1 MQTNQRMKDI
11 SEMESLIKELNQA
24 SDAYYNQD
32 KELISNFEYDQL
44 YDRLAAL
51 EERYGIILAGSPTQ
65 NVGFPVVSEL
75 KKERHSRPALSLDKT
90 KDRSFIG
97 PWLGERDGVMSWKLD
112 GLTIV
117 ATYDDGRLIKAVTR
131 GNGEIGE
138 DVTHNARYFH
148 GLPQQIPFPI
158 HMVVRGEA
166 FISYSEFERINRE
179 IPETEARYKNP
190 RNLASGTVRQYD
202 SKVAAQRNVQFQA
215 FELVEL
221 SDKDANALRVKDLNP
236 NLYTDRFRFL
246 EDMGFGVVEHVRVTK
261 ENAEEVI
268 PWFEAK
274 IEKNDFPSDGLVLMY
289 NDIAYGQSL
298 GTTGKFP
305 RWGIAFKW
313 EDEMAETVIR
323 RIEWNASRTGLIN
336 PVAVFD
342 SVELE
347 GTTVSRATAHNVSI
361 LKKLKLAPGSR
372 IHVYKAN
379 MIIPTIYDNMEPA
392 GEVIIPEHCPVC
404 GAATELRISEDRI
417 ETLYCPNPECPAK
430 QLKAFAHF
438 VSRNAMNIE
447 NLSEGT
453 LQKLIDAGLLHNFQ
467 ELYSLHSHESEIAL
481 LEGMGETSA
490 RQLNEAIE
498 QSRAT
503 TLERF
508 LYALGIPLIGRSASK
523 ELSKRFNGR
532 YTEFHNFVVESMQKD
547 SFSICGSLNLSGFGE
562 KMAESMINYFC
573 TNLTSVEQLAA
584 EMIFQEGSLEN
595 ENALDGKI
603 FVITGSVEH
612 FKNREELK
620 NKIEHLGGKVSGSVS
635 AKTNFLINNDTMS
648 GSSKNKKAKE
658 LGISI
663 ISEEDFLKMI
673 EPGLEV

>member
-1 MQTNQRMKDI
+1 MQTNQRVKDI
-11 SEMESLIKELNQA
+11 REMENLIKELNQA

-32 KELISNFEYDQL
+32 KELISNFVYDQL
-44 YDRLAAL
+44 YDRLTDL
-51 EERYGIILAGSPTQ
+51 EKRYGIILAGSPTQ
-65 NVGFPVVSEL
+65 KVGFPVVSEL
-75 KKERHSRPALSLDKT
+75 NKERHSRPALSLDKT
-90 KDRSFIG
+90 KDRYFVG
-97 PWLGERDGVMSWKLD
+97 TWLGEKDGVMSWKLD

-117 ATYDDGRLIKAVTR
+117 ATYDNGRLIKAVTR

-138 DVTHNARYFH
+138 DVTHNAYYFH

-166 FISYSEFERINRE
+166 FISYSEFERVNRE
-179 IPETEARYKNP
+179 IPETKARYKNP

-202 SKVAAQRNVQFQA
+202 SKVAAQRNVQFQV

-221 SDKDANALRVKDLNP
+221 SDKDADSLRIKGLNP
-236 NLYTDRFRFL
+236 NLYIDRFRFL

-261 ENAEEVI
+261 ENAEQVI
-268 PWFEAK
+268 PWFEK
-274 IEKNDFPSDGLVLMY
+274 RITENDFPSDGLVLMY

-313 EDEMAETVIR
+313 ADEMAETVIQ

-336 PVAVFD
+336 PVAVFEA
-342 SVELE
+342 VELE

-379 MIIPTIYDNMEPA
+379 MIIPTIHDNMEPA

-404 GAATELRISEDRI
+404 RATTELRISEDGV

-430 QLKAFAHF
+430 QLKVFAHF

-447 NLSEGT
+447 KLSEAT
-453 LQKLIDAGLLHNFQ
+453 LQKLIDAGLLHNYQDIF
-467 ELYSLHSHESEIAL
+467 LLCSHKNEIAL
-481 LEGMGETSA
+481 LEGMGETSS
-490 RQLNEAIE
+490 RQLIEAIE
-498 QSRAT
+498 KSRNT
-503 TLERF
+503 TLDRF
-508 LYALGIPLIGRSASK
+508 LYALGIPLIGRAVSK
-523 ELSKRFNGR
+523 ELSKKFHGR
-532 YTEFHNFVVESMQKD
+532 YTGFHEFVMESMQKD
-547 SFSICGSLNLSGFGE
+547 SLSICASLNLSGFGE
-562 KMAESMINYFC
+562 KMAKSMINYFRI
-573 TNLTSVEQLAA
+573 NLTSVEQLAE
-584 EMIFQEGSLEN
+584 EMMFQEDSLEN
-595 ENALDGKI
+595 KNILEGKV

-620 NKIEHLGGKVSGSVS
+620 NKIEQMGGKVSGSVS
-635 AKTNFLINNDTMS
+635 TKTNFLINSDAMS
-648 GSSKNKKAKE
+648 GSSKNNKAKE
-658 LGISI
+658 LGIPI

-673 EPGLEV
+673 EPNLEV